1 MGCPHRQSQPRQ
13 RLLSHVLR
21 GPVAM
26 LAVLFLA
33 GCGFKMQGVTPMPF
47 STLAITIP
55 QNSQFGSDVR
65 RAIRAASPDT
75 VIIEPPTVDPLKST
89 SFVAQERQAIRP
101 ASPDNAI
108 INPSTV
114 KPLTPNQSRPI
125 VPQARLEQVAEVRR
139 QRVVSLNAQ
148 GKPEEFE
155 LTLSYTFRLVNAK
168 NQIVLPDTTLFAA
181 RSMPFDDRVVQAKEG
196 EAATLYKDMQRS
208 LVARMMRRLT
218 APDIKQRWDVLNEAT
233 AQEDQEIETATP
245 IQQPRF
251 PAFPEQNPSLI
262 PLPVPVNSGG

>member
-1 MGCPHRQSQPRQ
+1 MNLPIPFSSVSTQQ
-13 RLLSHVLR
+13 RWGRLSAMLLGSVAVASILLLS
-21 GPVAM
+21 
-26 LAVLFLA
+26 

-47 STLAITIP
+47 SSLAITIP
-55 QNSQFGSDVR
+55 QNSQFGADVR

-75 VIIEPPTVDPLKST
+75 TIIEL
-89 SFVAQERQAIRP
+89 AA
-101 ASPDNAI
+101 
-108 INPSTV
+108 V
-114 KPLTPNQSRPI
+114 KPVGTAQTKNL
-125 VPQARLEQVAEVRR
+125 PQARLEQVAEVRQ

-208 LVARMMRRLT
+208 LVARMMRRIT
-218 APDIKQRWDVLNEAT
+218 APDIKQRWDELNEAT
-233 AQEDQEIETATP
+233 PKEQEEIETATP
-245 IQQPRF
+245 IQEPRF
-251 PAFPEQNPSLI
+251 TGPPVQNPSLI